1 MVLQRW
7 ARARLATK
15 LFLSYL
21 LVVLVG
27 VVTLFVAV
35 SLFAPSFF
43 GASMQ
48 SMMQGGDMGGMMGTG
63 NGGNGAQ
70 PLTTTADALDA
81 AFRAAMMQALL
92 LAAVLAT
99 VAAIGLSLFVS
110 RQIAEPVRR
119 LAAATRRIGAG
130 RYAERVA
137 VPTADSG
144 DELGELAASF
154 NAMAVS
160 LEDTERH
167 RLELVGDVAH
177 ELRTP
182 IATLQGYLEGLL
194 DGVVTPSPDT
204 WAKLHTEA
212 GRLRRLVDDLQELSR
227 AEARQIAILPKP
239 VAPETIVEAAVD
251 RVGPQFAEKGVAL
264 TVALPTV
271 PRTVSVASVSN
282 SLTFA
287 SPTSATSTTGSATT
301 AGALPRVLADPD
313 RAVQVLSNLLTNAL
327 RYTPVGGQVT
337 VSATAEERG
346 RNVAF
351 QVSDTGIGIAPSALP
366 HVFERFYRVD
376 KSRSRA
382 LGGSGIGLTIAK
394 ALVEAMGGQISAES
408 AGVGQG
414 SRFAFTL
421 PIAR

>member
-1 MVLQRW
+1 
-7 ARARLATK
+7 LATK

-35 SLFAPSFF
+35 SLVAPSLF

-48 SMMQGGDMGGMMGTG
+48 SMMQGGDMVGMMGTG
-63 NGGNGAQ
+63 SGGNGGQ
-70 PLTTTADALDA
+70 PLTTTADALNA
-81 AFRAAMMQALL
+81 AFRAALMQALL

-154 NAMAVS
+154 NAMAAS
-160 LEDTERH
+160 LEGTERH

-204 WAKLHTEA
+204 WAKLHTET

-227 AEARQIAILPKP
+227 AEAHQIAILPKS
-239 VAPETIVEAAVD
+239 VAPEAIVEAAVD
-251 RVGPQFAEKGVAL
+251 RVDPQFAEKGLAL
-264 TVALPTV
+264 TVALPIIL
-271 PRTVSVASVSN
+271 RTSSAASAASAASVPS
-282 SLTFA
+282 SPTFA
-287 SPTSATSTTGSATT
+287 RTARTARTAGTSGS
-301 AGALPRVLADPD
+301 AGALPLVLADTD

-337 VSATAEERG
+337 VSATVEERG
-346 RNVAF
+346 RYVAF
-351 QVSDTGIGIAPSALP
+351 QVSDTGIGIARDALP

-382 LGGSGIGLTIAK
+382 LGGSGIGLTIAR

-408 AGVGQG
+408 AGLDHGCV
-414 SRFAFTL
+414 FTFTL

>member
-1 MVLQRW
+1 MMLKRW
-7 ARARLATK
+7 ADARLATK

-21 LVVLVG
+21 LIVLVG

-43 GASMQ
+43 STSMQ
-48 SMMQGGDMGGMMGTG
+48 AMMQGGGMGGMMG
-63 NGGNGAQ
+63 NGGNSMQ
-70 PLTTTADALDA
+70 PVTTTTVALDA
-81 AFRAAMMQALL
+81 AFRTSVMQALL
-92 LAAVLAT
+92 LAALLAT
-99 VAAIGLSLFVS
+99 LAAIGLSLFVS
-110 RQIAEPVRR
+110 RQIAAPVRR

-137 VPTADSG
+137 VPAADSG

-154 NAMAVS
+154 NAMAAS

-194 DGVVTPSPDT
+194 DGVVMSSPET

-227 AEARQIAILPKP
+227 AEARQIAIHPTA

-251 RVGPQFAEKGVAL
+251 RVGPQFAEKGLVL
-264 TVALPTV
+264 TVAV
-271 PRTVSVASVSN
+271 PSAASVS
-282 SLTFA
+282 STR
-287 SPTSATSTTGSATT
+287 TVTSTHGTASASDT
-301 AGALPRVLADPD
+301 ASALPLVLADAD
-313 RAVQVLSNLLTNAL
+313 RAVQVLSNMLTNAL
-327 RYTPVGGQVT
+327 RYTPVGGQVK
-337 VSATAEERG
+337 VAATAA
-346 RNVAF
+346 RNAQEYVAF
-351 QVSDTGIGIAPSALP
+351 QVADTGIGIAPDALP
-366 HVFERFYRVD
+366 LVFERFYRVD

-394 ALVEAMGGQISAES
+394 ALVEAMGGQITAES

-414 SRFAFTL
+414 SMFTFTL
-421 PIAR
+421 PIAG